1 MQLNRTRCNLRGG
14 MFPLSTLNVRLL
26 AALLNDGL
34 TAYYQRVPACH
45 EKFKTFQNGV
55 PLYVFLK
62 RNNRLYPRAATC
74 NRVACDVGVP

>member
-1 MQLNRTRCNLRGG
+1 MHWEERMQLNRTRCNLRGG

-55 PLYVFLK
+55 PLYVFLEIIVVIHV
-62 RNNRLYPRAATC
+62 RQRAI
-74 NRVACDVGVP
+74 V